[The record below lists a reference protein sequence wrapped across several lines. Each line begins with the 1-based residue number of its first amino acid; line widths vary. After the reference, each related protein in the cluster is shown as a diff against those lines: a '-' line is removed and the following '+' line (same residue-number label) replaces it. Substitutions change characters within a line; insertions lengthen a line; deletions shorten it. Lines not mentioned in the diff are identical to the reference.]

1 MPLKAIRMHVSAVMR
16 RALVLAF
23 AVSLAVSL
31 AAQEPRFDVR
41 SRLVLVPVTVTD
53 LKGRSID
60 GLEASDFLL
69 SDNGRPQKATVDTMD
84 TGVAPVALVIAVQSS
99 GISAAVLEKV
109 RKIGAMIQPI
119 VTGERGCAGVVSFA
133 ERVTWLQE
141 CTNDQDALD
150 RAFDELRPLLR
161 PGEEKQGRML
171 DAVQSAVEHLR
182 RRPNARRV
190 LLLISESRDR
200 GSETALEVAI
210 AAAQS
215 AGVTVYAA
223 TYSALKTA
231 FTSKLPVSQP
241 RRPLKPK
248 TPNDAW
254 GSVNPFPPGKYNPWP
269 RIPPPEQQ
277 VDALGGIGELARLY
291 KTNTTEA
298 LAKSTGGTT
307 FPFTRQKAL
316 EEAIGKLG
324 AELHTQYVVSFVPE
338 ISAAGFHTLEVRLAR
353 PGEFRL
359 RARPGYWSTEEPR

>member
-1 MPLKAIRMHVSAVMR
+1 M
-16 RALVLAF
+16 VLAF
-23 AVSLAVSL
+23 AVSLAAPLAAPL
-31 AAQEPRFDVR
+31 AAQESRFDVR

-53 LKGRSID
+53 LKGRPID

-69 SDNGRPQKATVDTMD
+69 FDNGLPQRTTVDTFD
-84 TGVAPVALVIAVQSS
+84 TGVAPIALVIAVQSS

-109 RKIGAMIQPI
+109 HKIGAMIQPLI
-119 VTGERGCAGVVSFA
+119 TGDRGCAGLASFD
-133 ERVTWLQE
+133 ERVRWLQD
-141 CTNDQDALD
+141 CTNDPDSLD
-150 RAFDELRPLLR
+150 RAFDALQPVLR
-161 PGEEKQGRML
+161 PGEDKEARML

-200 GSETALEVAI
+200 GSETALDVATV
-210 AAAQS
+210 AAQS

-248 TPNDAW
+248 EPSDELGTIN
-254 GSVNPFPPGKYNPWP
+254 GNPPGKNNPWP
-269 RIPPPEQQ
+269 KVPPAEQQ

-291 KTNTTEA
+291 KTNTTEV
-298 LAKSTGGTT
+298 LTKRTGGTT

-316 EEAIGKLG
+316 EEAIEKLG

-338 ISAAGFHTLEVRLAR
+338 ASPPGYHTLEVRLAR
-353 PGEFRL
+353 TGEFRI
-359 RARPGYWSTEEPR
+359 RARPGYWSTEAPQ